1 MDAARLVAESE
12 RVMRGSPQ
20 PEDVIE
26 EAWQAGEL
34 VEAVDRLLAAQ
45 AQPQVAGAG
54 RSGWAVGT
62 GGRAGPVLAAAGAG
76 PPRAARLTAV
86 RDPAGTLR
94 ALRVL
99 LGEITHALVGLVCAV
114 QDEGAYWSCIEA
126 LDAVDEARDR
136 VRALARGERMAGE
149 RQGGGLPCGD

>member
-12 RVMRGSPQ
+12 RVMRGEPQ

-34 VEAVDRLLAAQ
+34 VEAVDRLLAAGEQ
-45 AQPQVAGAG
+45 RSAAPAGAPG
-54 RSGWAVGT
+54 PAGWAARA
-62 GGRAGPVLAAAGAG
+62 GRAGPVLAAGTG

-99 LGEITHALVGLVCAV
+99 LGEITHALVGLTSAV
-114 QDEGAYWSCIEA
+114 QDEGAYWRCIEA
-126 LDAVDEARDR
+126 LDAVDEAKDR
-136 VRALARGERMAGE
+136 VRTLAGGERTPGE
-149 RQGGGLPCGD
+149 GGG